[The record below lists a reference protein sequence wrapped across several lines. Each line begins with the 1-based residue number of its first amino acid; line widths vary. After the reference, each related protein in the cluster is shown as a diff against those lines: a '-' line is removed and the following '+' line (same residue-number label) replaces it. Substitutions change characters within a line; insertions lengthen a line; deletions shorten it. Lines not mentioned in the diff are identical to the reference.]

1 MPESLENKWH
11 FFPYNPGMDTSFEF
25 RMHGIKVNMEE
36 VYVCAN
42 YDDKQNDFAVSF
54 YEKGLCSLPEEQGY
68 GTFCIMMEIMLGEGL
83 AFRYI
88 SDVERADELKGDM
101 FPLTALRRHIT
112 QTLKEHGKEVFENP
126 KDVFVT
132 YQLEPEENEELRY
145 DVAIGTT
152 CFSHLI
158 SQYYE
163 NDTTIFDKI
172 NRFGAQAVFL
182 AFPYDNT
189 SAEQRKLVLGFRYAL
204 EDRITKEILNPEGLG
219 LLLGG
224 AMGTCCCYMDFL
236 LYDVNAFLE
245 KVVPVLREY
254 PQYSF
259 YLSDFRQYC
268 RLTRLSDSESK
279 DR

>member
-25 RMHGIKVNMEE
+25 RMHRIKVNMEE
-36 VYVCAN
+36 VYVYAN

-163 NDTTIFDKI
+163 NDTTIF
-172 NRFGAQAVFL
+172 
-182 AFPYDNT
+182 
-189 SAEQRKLVLGFRYAL
+189 
-204 EDRITKEILNPEGLG
+204 
-219 LLLGG
+219 
-224 AMGTCCCYMDFL
+224 
-236 LYDVNAFLE
+236 
-245 KVVPVLREY
+245 
-254 PQYSF
+254 
-259 YLSDFRQYC
+259 
-268 RLTRLSDSESK
+268 
-279 DR
+279 

>member
-1 MPESLENKWH
+1 MLL
-11 FFPYNPGMDTSFEF
+11 EF

-36 VYVCAN
+36 VYVYAN

-88 SDVERADELKGDM
+88 SDVERADELRGDM
-101 FPLTALRRHIT
+101 FPLTTLRKHIT

-145 DVAIGTT
+145 DVAIGST

-182 AFPYDNT
+182 AFPYDNI
-189 SAEQRKLVLGFRYAL
+189 SAEQRKLVLDFRYAL

-259 YLSDFRQYC
+259 YLSDFHQNC
-268 RLTRLSDSESK
+268 RLTRLSDSERK
-279 DR
+279 DC